1 MRTKPAKLKLHQ
13 SASYRICV
21 QGVLDASWAA
31 DFVGLAVTCT
41 SSTGP
46 ASVTTLTGQLADQ
59 AMLLGVLNGL
69 YGLGLPLLLVEWLA
83 DE

>member
-1 MRTKPAKLKLHQ
+1 MASKPAKLKLHQ
-13 SASYRICV
+13 PASYRICV

-31 DFVGLAVTCT
+31 DFAGLTVTCAP
-41 SSTGP
+41 SAGP
-46 ASVTTLTGQLADQ
+46 APVTTLSGQLADQ

-69 YGLGLPLLLVEWLA
+69 YGLGLPLLLVEWLM